1 MYLIPSICNT
11 FCEVQGKREQSPLL
25 GSDTYPPLHTE
36 GPFRHTDTEADS
48 QHSLFQT
55 DTDLDSCNRHTG
67 GRRHKEQEGEHLNPD
82 LPLAE

>member
-36 GPFRHTDTEADS
+36 GPFRHTQTLRKTHNTAFFRLTQFRTHATHIQEEEDTKSKKA
-48 QHSLFQT
+48 
-55 DTDLDSCNRHTG
+55 NI
-67 GRRHKEQEGEHLNPD
+67 
-82 LPLAE
+82 